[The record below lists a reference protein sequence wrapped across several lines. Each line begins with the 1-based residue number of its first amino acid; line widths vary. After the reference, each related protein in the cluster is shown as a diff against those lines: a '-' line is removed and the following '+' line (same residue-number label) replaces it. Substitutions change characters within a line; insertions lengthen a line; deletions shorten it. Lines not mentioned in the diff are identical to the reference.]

1 MALVFAQDGQG
12 RQLVFNG
19 SLIEEDERSFMS
31 EEIKSRSRSI
41 RHRRRRRLHPR
52 DVVAV
57 VLFLTAGVLVVLVF
71 ASNRGADNASATSFD
86 EMRSVPV
93 LEMPARAV
101 EIVKEADS
109 LTRPDVIRDVIRAI
123 SVSARPGIMSYAVGD
138 LLRNFPE
145 DYEATL
151 EAAVEFRPAEAA
163 NVADVAAQ
171 VCPERAEDIT
181 FLLSRGAPQ
190 NCVPVAVAVWRQ
202 TTGSENEIIRGLTN
216 AVPRL
221 AQSVDASTRFFGVT
235 NLEFV
240 LNNALDRLVGP

>member
-1 MALVFAQDGQG
+1 MAFVFAQNGHG
-12 RQLVFNG
+12 RQLVSNR
-19 SLIEEDERSFMS
+19 SVIENVRRSFMP
-31 EEIKSRSRSI
+31 EEIKSRGRRT
-41 RHRRRRRLHPR
+41 RHRRRRRLHSR
-52 DVVAV
+52 NVVAV
-57 VLFLTAGVLVVLVF
+57 VLFLTAGVLLVLVF
-71 ASNRGADNASATSFD
+71 ASNRGAGNTSGTSFD
-86 EMRSVPV
+86 VMRSVPV

-151 EAAVEFRPAEAA
+151 EAAAEYRPSEAA

-171 VCPERAEDIT
+171 VCPDRAGDIT
-181 FLLSRGAPQ
+181 FLLSRGAPE

-202 TTGSENEIIRGLTN
+202 TTGAENKIIRGLTN